1 MNRKLTIPG
10 SALLV
15 AAALVVALFAG
26 CVNANVNTMLGL
38 LNKDRA
44 AVGRPAFKLDDQLDA
59 KAQAWADHLAA
70 AGSLSH
76 STLTSGVTG
85 CYRALGENVAQNTSL
100 AKVEKVWIDD
110 VGINPPIHRNNIRS
124 TAFDHVGI
132 GVTVKNGVYWVVV
145 DFKDA
150 C

>member
-15 AAALVVALFAG
+15 ATALLVSLFAG
-26 CVNANVNTMLGL
+26 CVSTNVTTVLDLM
-38 LNKDRA
+38 NKDRA
-44 AVGRPAFKLDDQLDA
+44 AHGLPPLKLDDQLDT
-59 KAQAWADHLAA
+59 KAQKWADHLAA
-70 AGSLSH
+70 VGALSH
-76 STLTSGVTG
+76 NSLTAGVTG
-85 CYRALGENVAQNTSL
+85 CYRGLGENVGSNTSL

-110 VGINPPIHRNNIRS
+110 VGVNPPIHRNNIRS